1 MSFWFPFWERFR
13 HGVQELQHLLLK
25 FFWAWLTLRL
35 CFQLQGT
42 LLLVLHVY
50 VEPCGLLCLI
60 PTAVAGIVV
69 AIVLDF
75 IFLLFGHIPQN
86 L

>member
-1 MSFWFPFWERFR
+1 MYD
-13 HGVQELQHLLLK
+13 QE
-25 FFWAWLTLRL
+25 
-35 CFQLQGT
+35 

-50 VEPCGLLCLI
+50 VEPCGFLCLI
-60 PTAVAGIVV
+60 PTAVAAIVV

-75 IFLLFGHIPQN
+75 IFLLFGHIPKN